1 MDYKEKHLRW
11 LQVMWDLHKNISREE
26 KRKEE
31 VLKIF
36 ENLSELAGHRV
47 EAPYFPPWEHSRS

>member
-1 MDYKEKHLRW
+1 MGDKEKHLRW

-26 KRKEE
+26 KRKAE

-36 ENLSELAGHRV
+36 EDLCELAGHRLEV
-47 EAPYFPPWEHSRS
+47 PYFPPWEHPQS